1 MDQEAGGSDARWT
14 EARIRMVRE
23 QLERRGIRDARV
35 LDAMRRVPRHL
46 FVRPEQAGSAYE
58 DHALPIGEGQTI
70 SQPYMVAVMTAALA
84 PPPAGRVLEIGTGS
98 GYQAAVLAE
107 LARDVVTIERHE
119 GLAENARRRLAALGY
134 RHVRVIVGDG
144 SLGYADAAPYDGIL
158 VTAGAPR
165 VPAPLQSQLADGAR
179 LVVPVGSSLGQ
190 EVLIVTRSGSG
201 FSTTVGDRCVFVP
214 LIGTEGWPQ
223 PRQ

>member
-1 MDQEAGGSDARWT
+1 MDQEAGGSDVRWA
-14 EARIRMVRE
+14 EARHRMVSE

-46 FVRPEQAGSAYE
+46 FVRAEQAGSAYE

-84 PPPAGRVLEIGTGS
+84 PPAGGRVLEIGTGS

-107 LARDVVTIERHE
+107 LAGEVVTIERHE
-119 GLAENARRRLAALGY
+119 DLAEKASRRLVALGY

-144 SLGYADAAPYDGIL
+144 SVGYAEAAPYAGIL

-165 VPAPLQSQLADGAR
+165 VPATLQSQLADGAR

-190 EVLIVTRSGSG
+190 EVLIVTRSGTG

-223 PRQ
+223 PRP